1 MEKSNQQDFENK
13 SEAQENSSLIVKT
26 DEPKVSPEHSETAQ
40 PKAIKE
46 QGVGSNALK
55 TFFVG
60 SGICIAALVFGIG
73 GGFLGARLSESTGEA
88 RRGESTV
95 VNNPVDNVSVIDQ
108 SSAVVDV
115 AEKSAP
121 SVVSIVITR
130 DLPVFEDSGTL
141 DIFGRPR
148 QRRVGT
154 QPQQVGAGTGFV
166 ISQDGL
172 IITNRHVVSDE
183 RADYTVVLSDN
194 TRLEAEVLARDTLLD
209 IAVIKATL
217 PQNLK
222 LNPLNLGDSDQIKIG
237 QTAISIGNSLG
248 RFSNT
253 VSSGII
259 SGLERTITASSRDG
273 LDAQL
278 LEGVIQ
284 TDASINPGNSGG
296 PLLDVAGN
304 VIGVNVA
311 IAEGANNVGFAI
323 PINFVKPVIQSVI
336 SFGEI
341 KRPYLGVRYVQVT
354 PEIASE
360 QSLEVDFGAFVAEE
374 AGAVIENSP
383 AAKAG
388 IEAGDHIVSI
398 NNVELKTNTSLQRE
412 IQKYQIGQE
421 VTIGFYRSNRLQEA
435 VVTLEELE

>member
-40 PKAIKE
+40 QKAIKE

-60 SGICIAALVFGIG
+60 SGICVAALVFGIG

-421 VTIGFYRSNRLQEA
+421 VTIGFYRGNRLQEA